1 MGKVSSCLTLS
12 ASTMSGV
19 THSPKLR
26 DGLIHDHK
34 KQQVAASV
42 ENHPTPVVGGLKE
55 VNVSW
60 FPQHKHQLVTLAD
73 IWLS

>member
-1 MGKVSSCLTLS
+1 MFDPQCFNHERGNKLTQAQKWS
-12 ASTMSGV
+12 D
-19 THSPKLR
+19 PR
-26 DGLIHDHK
+26 PQE
-34 KQQVAASV
+34 QQVAASV
-42 ENHPTPVVGGLKE
+42 ESHPTPAVGGLKE

>member
-1 MGKVSSCLTLS
+1 MFDPPCFSHERCNKLTQAQKWS
-12 ASTMSGV
+12 D
-19 THSPKLR
+19 PR
-26 DGLIHDHK
+26 PQE
-34 KQQVAASV
+34 QQVTASV

-60 FPQHKHQLVTLAD
+60 FPQHKHQLVALAD